1 MESVINIVR
10 SPLLPNTASHSA
22 FISQPTPPFIDFV
35 DSKFVSFTKHVSS
48 LYSLDSL
55 GTIEYGS
62 HLLDCINWLGKR
74 RDIVVQQIELSLGSI
89 LSLIGLCDHVSLTR
103 MYKDLELLDK
113 CLLFLKSEYSLN
125 EKQSRRHDQNLAFAK
140 SFMFRSSCY
149 SDSNSITCNVPVAA
163 IVPQSS
169 LVVNR
174 QSSNEVHVIVAD
186 AVVYSQGNDC

>member
-1 MESVINIVR
+1 MEIGINIVR

-55 GTIEYGS
+55 GTIEYAS
-62 HLLDCINWLGKR
+62 HLSDCIDWLGKR
-74 RDIVVQQIELSLGSI
+74 RNVVVQQINLS
-89 LSLIGLCDHVSLTR
+89 IGLHNHVSRRR
-103 MYKDLELLDK
+103 MYEDLELLDK
-113 CLLFLKSEYSLN
+113 FILFLKSEYSLN
-125 EKQSRRHDQNLAFAK
+125 EKQSRRHDENLAFAK

-169 LVVNR
+169 RVENR
-174 QSSNEVHVIVAD
+174 QSSNEVHVIVSD
-186 AVVYSQGNDC
+186 AVVYSQGNDLLNK